1 MLSSWFTV
9 LGLAIV
15 VALAPAQ
22 SCAATPTLT
31 TLVSFDS
38 TDIPIPTGL
47 VVDASGNLFGT
58 APSGGAYGYGAVIE
72 IAKTTKGYTLTTLYN
87 FCAQAGCIDGAFPLT
102 GLVVDTNGNLLG
114 TTRAGGAAYIQDGSV
129 FEIAKTSS
137 GYAKAITTLFSFGL
151 NVSASPSSGLIADA
165 KGNLFGTAI
174 TSGASL
180 VFEVTKASSGYASTP
195 TWLPDLLCEGSAGRL
210 TVDADGNLFGAT
222 NQIRPFCN
230 QFGSVVEIAKTS
242 SGYSNPTT
250 LYSFC
255 AQPGCIDGAYPT
267 AGLVVDANGNLFGTA
282 GGGAYG
288 YGMVFEIAKGS
299 SGYASTPTT
308 LYSFDGTDF
317 AGPSGLVVDVNGNLF
332 GTASHGGAYGYGTVF
347 EIAKTTNGY
356 ANTPTI
362 LVSFNLADGAY
373 PGGLVADANGNLFG
387 TTGVGTVFEITGSG
401 FVVPVTL
408 AGTPGK
414 ANCHGKSVSALA
426 RKYGGLNGAA
436 AALGYA
442 SVETLQ
448 NAILDFCEG

>member
-15 VALAPAQ
+15 AALAPAQ
-22 SCAATPTLT
+22 SRAATPTLT
-31 TLVSFDS
+31 TLVSFEG
-38 TDIPIPTGL
+38 TDIPIPTRL

-58 APSGGAYGYGAVIE
+58 ASSGGAYGYGAVIE
-72 IAKTTKGYTLTTLYN
+72 IAKTANGYVPATLYS
-87 FCAQAGCIDGAFPLT
+87 FCAQAGCIDGAFPLA
-102 GLVVDTNGNLLG
+102 GLVVDANGNLLG

-129 FEIAKTSS
+129 FEIAKISS

-222 NQIRPFCN
+222 NQIGPICN
-230 QFGSVVEIAKTS
+230 QYGSVVEIAKTS
-242 SGYSNPTT
+242 GGYSNPTT

-255 AQPGCIDGAYPT
+255 AQPGCIDGAYPA

-288 YGMVFEIAKGS
+288 YGMVFEIAKTS
-299 SGYASTPTT
+299 SGYANTPNI

-332 GTASHGGAYGYGTVF
+332 GTTSHGGAHGYGTVF

-356 ANTPTI
+356 DSTPTI

-373 PGGLVADANGNLFG
+373 PGGLIADANGNLFG

-401 FVVPVTL
+401 FVVPVVL

-414 ANCHGKSVSALA
+414 ANCHGESVSALA

-448 NAILDFCEG
+448 KVILDFCEG